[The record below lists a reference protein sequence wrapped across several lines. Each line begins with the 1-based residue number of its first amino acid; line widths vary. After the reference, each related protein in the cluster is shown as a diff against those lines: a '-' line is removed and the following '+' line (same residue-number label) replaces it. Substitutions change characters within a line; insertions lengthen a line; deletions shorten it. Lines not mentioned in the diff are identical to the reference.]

1 MPERASPADRRGGP
15 LRARTRSRSPNPRST
30 KRGPRYAPVVI
41 WRRLAAS
48 RSKASPSA
56 PADARCPNA
65 ASARERES
73 RRLSARRDGINVH
86 MLPPDRRGRAS
97 WRGAGVAERGGLEN
111 RCTLCGVPWVR
122 IPPPPP
128 VRMIIYCIGRIFH
141 DRPCRNPLFTPH
153 YSANVSRARPA
164 SINFEQLTQ
173 GAAPHRSARHRAR
186 ASHLRSY
193 PLEAPQTRRPGDRL
207 RATHRPAPIRPN
219 SLSRIPACALHP
231 HERRVE
237 RLPWQRAAD
246 VRPR

>member
-1 MPERASPADRRGGP
+1 MPERASPADRRGVP

-30 KRGPRYAPVVI
+30 ERPGPRRVEHRHAGVTGHSRRIATRSCRTTVVPRGPRHAPVVI

-128 VRMIIYCIGRIFH
+128 LCAVNALNWLHIKQHAVIY
-141 DRPCRNPLFTPH
+141 PCYYPG
-153 YSANVSRARPA
+153 SRRG
-164 SINFEQLTQ
+164 F
-173 GAAPHRSARHRAR
+173 
-186 ASHLRSY
+186 
-193 PLEAPQTRRPGDRL
+193 RR
-207 RATHRPAPIRPN
+207 T
-219 SLSRIPACALHP
+219 
-231 HERRVE
+231 
-237 RLPWQRAAD
+237 AAD
-246 VRPR
+246 RMTTREPALPVREDCASL